1 MQIILSKQDDIVCF
15 SEKDNPLSNFFL
27 SDLKVFGQTFPSAE
41 HAYQH
46 VKSKGSGDFSRADV
60 IRKPEIALDARR
72 IGSKVL
78 ESDAW
83 ILSKDTVISEIL
95 EAKLQQFT
103 KFKDALS
110 DVERPTS

>member
-1 MQIILSKQDDIVCF
+1 M
-15 SEKDNPLSNFFL
+15 
-27 SDLKVFGQTFPSAE
+27 
-41 HAYQH
+41 
-46 VKSKGSGDFSRADV
+46 KSKGSGDFSRADV